1 MVAIQYNTPLT
12 PPASESPR
20 NGLVNSEGWSWPRS
34 LYKQVHLTFES
45 LLRADY
51 LLGVTAST
59 GKGRHLKVL

>member
-1 MVAIQYNTPLT
+1 MVATQRNTPLA
-12 PPASESPR
+12 PPVSEFPLD
-20 NGLVNSEGWSWPRS
+20 GLVNSEGWSLPWS

-51 LLGVTAST
+51 LLGVAGST